1 MAEQSGPET
10 PVTTTPPTK
19 NYTGGLLRAAGL
31 IAFVTVASKFLGFL
45 RDWQIMHT
53 YGASLLSDAYFAA
66 FQIPSFA
73 IILLGGLGGPF
84 NTATVAV
91 FSRLIKDGEV
101 SSDLSRLLARVLIT
115 VTGLVFLLLSG
126 AVYLFAK
133 PIMSTILFGGSEA
146 LVENAAFQ
154 LKIMSPIIFVGGL
167 VGIFYGIANVH
178 QRFFWPSFSPA
189 MVSVVMITALW
200 LNPNDATG
208 YVLAMA
214 TLAGCVAQLL
224 VQLPNYLAEK
234 YSLAPSLAYNNP
246 DVKKELD
253 KIGEILFPALVGTTI
268 GQLTV
273 YVDMFFTSF
282 LAEGGWTAVVMGNRL
297 LQLPIGVLQTA
308 LLVPI
313 FPLFSR
319 FVADQQW
326 EDLRRYFKSG
336 VVSLWFISIPILA
349 LMMLYTEPIIRLVFQ
364 HGQFDARATEL
375 VSLVLV
381 FQAFSMLPYFARDSI
396 TRVFYAFHDAKTP
409 LLVGLLAIVLKGFLD
424 WLFVVPM
431 QLGVGGIALS
441 TTLITF
447 FNMTLLGLLIR
458 KHINHMGFREMV
470 LPFAKL
476 FTSGCIM
483 YGIMVVVGDAIALP
497 LSYVPLGIQWQEWLN
512 MGLCTLVGL
521 FIYSV
526 TAYAFKV
533 YDVKYL
539 VKKVLGKLA
548 EKLNITD

>member
-1 MAEQSGPET
+1 
-10 PVTTTPPTK
+10 
-19 NYTGGLLRAAGL
+19 
-31 IAFVTVASKFLGFL
+31 
-45 RDWQIMHT
+45 
-53 YGASLLSDAYFAA
+53 
-66 FQIPSFA
+66 
-73 IILLGGLGGPF
+73 
-84 NTATVAV
+84 
-91 FSRLIKDGEV
+91 
-101 SSDLSRLLARVLIT
+101 
-115 VTGLVFLLLSG
+115 
-126 AVYLFAK
+126 
-133 PIMSTILFGGSEA
+133 
-146 LVENAAFQ
+146 
-154 LKIMSPIIFVGGL
+154 
-167 VGIFYGIANVH
+167 
-178 QRFFWPSFSPA
+178 
-189 MVSVVMITALW
+189 
-200 LNPNDATG
+200 
-208 YVLAMA
+208 
-214 TLAGCVAQLL
+214 
-224 VQLPNYLAEK
+224 
-234 YSLAPSLAYNNP
+234 
-246 DVKKELD
+246 
-253 KIGEILFPALVGTTI
+253 
-268 GQLTV
+268 
-273 YVDMFFTSF
+273 MFFTSF

-497 LSYVPLGIQWQEWLN
+497 LSYVPLGIQWQEWIN

-533 YDVKYL
+533 YEVKYL